1 MLLWAW
7 RDSVFKEHCKTF
19 VFPPCI
25 FVSVFNAHRKSVK
38 RFFARYSSAPR
49 CRARNTYKTMAIAK
63 YVCIIS
69 FSPFWFSHHFFYS
82 ITANNLIYDAEE
94 KNGWFAATSATRVI
108 IFAVR
113 ISFLLRSQW
122 DVDRQPYSWKRQ
134 PRFDCALFSVPLALL
149 CIGRLLVSCC
159 FHCVYYYLLFLFLV
173 QRYKHIWKPP
183 NKKPKKFVF
192 LTFYNK

>member
-1 MLLWAW
+1 M
-7 RDSVFKEHCKTF
+7 EHCKTF

-25 FVSVFNAHRKSVK
+25 FVSVFNAHWKSVK

-49 CRARNTYKTMAIAK
+49 CRARDTYITLTIAK
-63 YVCIIS
+63 VVCIIH
-69 FSPFWFSHHFFYS
+69 FRRFDYCYPFG

-149 CIGRLLVSCC
+149 CVGRLLVSC
-159 FHCVYYYLLFLFLV
+159 FHCVYYYVLFLIAM
-173 QRYKHIWKPP
+173 QRYKDICKRA
-183 NKKPKKFVF
+183 NIFPKKFVF

>member
-1 MLLWAW
+1 MGQRFLWNTAK
-7 RDSVFKEHCKTF
+7 VI
-19 VFPPCI
+19 VFPL
-25 FVSVFNAHRKSVK
+25 FVLFQCLTHTEKSVNDSRYFHFR
-38 RFFARYSSAPR
+38 RFDYSLLTWSQ
-49 CRARNTYKTMAIAK
+49 
-63 YVCIIS
+63 
-69 FSPFWFSHHFFYS
+69 
-82 ITANNLIYDAEE
+82 ITANNRIYDTEE
-94 KNGWFAATSATRVI
+94 KNGWFADTSATRVI

-173 QRYKHIWKPP
+173 QRYKLICKRA
-183 NKKPKKFVF
+183 NIFPKKFVF